1 MYFYDTSDTI
11 IQNKPKIP
19 VPPLEI
25 PFPPTEDNVAL
36 LQEWLLQQF
45 ADITFKVDG
54 PLPTMHGKVHC
65 FHLRDN
71 AIPYAA
77 HTPIPIPH
85 NWKKEV
91 ELQLQKDVDMGVL
104 RKVPVSE
111 PTDWCM
117 RMVVVQKK
125 RWDS

>member
-1 MYFYDTSDTI
+1 
-11 IQNKPKIP
+11 
-19 VPPLEI
+19 
-25 PFPPTEDNVAL
+25 
-36 LQEWLLQQF
+36 
-45 ADITFKVDG
+45 
-54 PLPTMHGKVHC
+54 MHGKPHC

-85 NWKKEV
+85 NWKEV

-117 RMVVVQKK
+117 WMVVVQKK

>member
-1 MYFYDTSDTI
+1 
-11 IQNKPKIP
+11 
-19 VPPLEI
+19 
-25 PFPPTEDNVAL
+25 
-36 LQEWLLQQF
+36 
-45 ADITFKVDG
+45 
-54 PLPTMHGKVHC
+54 MHGKPHY

-77 HTPIPIPH
+77 HTPIPILH

-91 ELQLQKDVDMGVL
+91 ESQLQKDVIGVL